1 MKCFNCGKE
10 INDNS
15 KFCCY
20 CGSNLENKKTVNNNK
35 KRKVAIK
42 KEYKILFTLL
52 SIFLL
57 IFVFQFF
64 LVRFHYN
71 RGIFYL
77 NKWLDASMDGNNP
90 EYVGNSGIIEI
101 PELEDIEKHFNKC
114 KYYAIFGME
123 MYFIDDRMVNNC
135 VNDLIIYK
143 QTFDTRPTY
152 YTLYEWQETKNKISY
167 TNNERFND
175 LLKKIELE
183 CCAAEEFYNL
193 DFDNAYS
200 KIEPFKDIFPHFLE
214 EMNYISNSLKV
225 IDRSNIKNKLN
236 TSKISE
242 IIIFREYKEIK
253 YEKYPMILI
262 KLEDDIK
269 NYFLIPDNNSNIYNY
284 YENYSTDYI
293 FEMTTYHYDS
303 NQYGWCIELKDSFIS
318 YFFDK
323 LTNGTMKY
331 FSYVT
336 D

>member
-101 PELEDIEKHFNKC
+101 PELEDIEKHFKHDIIKKQNINK
-114 KYYAIFGME
+114 
-123 MYFIDDRMVNNC
+123 
-135 VNDLIIYK
+135 
-143 QTFDTRPTY
+143 
-152 YTLYEWQETKNKISY
+152 
-167 TNNERFND
+167 
-175 LLKKIELE
+175 
-183 CCAAEEFYNL
+183 
-193 DFDNAYS
+193 
-200 KIEPFKDIFPHFLE
+200 
-214 EMNYISNSLKV
+214 
-225 IDRSNIKNKLN
+225 
-236 TSKISE
+236 
-242 IIIFREYKEIK
+242 
-253 YEKYPMILI
+253 
-262 KLEDDIK
+262 
-269 NYFLIPDNNSNIYNY
+269 
-284 YENYSTDYI
+284 
-293 FEMTTYHYDS
+293 
-303 NQYGWCIELKDSFIS
+303 
-318 YFFDK
+318 
-323 LTNGTMKY
+323 
-331 FSYVT
+331 
-336 D
+336 